1 VVCFWGALPKYE
13 YRRGA
18 QWDSGAF
25 NGLFRAVPVL
35 ARKRFLLGAALTHQ
49 CVQSARPWWVEACN
63 RLNTTNST
71 FNLLL
76 NGPTTG
82 GQCGDELLLGLG

>member
-1 VVCFWGALPKYE
+1 MGGALNGCFVLCAV
-13 YRRGA
+13 R
-18 QWDSGAF
+18 SGS
-25 NGLFRAVPVL
+25 
-35 ARKRFLLGAALTHQ
+35 RKRFLLGLVAALTHQ
-49 CVQSARPWWVEACN
+49 CVQSARPWWVEARN